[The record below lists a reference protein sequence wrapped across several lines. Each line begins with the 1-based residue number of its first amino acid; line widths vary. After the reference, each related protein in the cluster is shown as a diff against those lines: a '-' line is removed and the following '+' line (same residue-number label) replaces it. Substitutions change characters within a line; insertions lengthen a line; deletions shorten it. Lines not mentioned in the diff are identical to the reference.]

1 MRSREGARRSNAA
14 PRYQALKSEDA
25 ARLAAYDDRRA
36 EAARVEAA
44 QFFFDLRRGLRLAR
58 GAIANR
64 IGTTPDIIEALETGD
79 LGRLPAWPETM
90 RVVSTYT
97 QLVNMD
103 PRPVLHALHFSLAR
117 HQRQLASE
125 GWMRRAIR
133 AFSHAAGAS
142 DDVRGRRSQT
152 LKWAAGFSV
161 PAVLAGS
168 LMLTS
173 GLQASQLPRP
183 LASMFGF
190 EQSTRSDSIRRL
202 EGMVWID
209 AADPRQR
216 RGDKLPGIPR

>member
-1 MRSREGARRSNAA
+1 MAA
-14 PRYQALKSEDA
+14 H
-25 ARLAAYDDRRA
+25 DDRRA

-64 IGTTPDIIEALETGD
+64 IGTTPDVVEALETGN
-79 LGRLPAWPETM
+79 LGKLPAWPETM
-90 RVVSTYT
+90 RVVSAYT
-97 QLVNMD
+97 QLVHMD
-103 PRPVLHALHFSLAR
+103 PRPVLHALHFSLAH
-117 HQRQLASE
+117 HQHQLASE
-125 GWMRRAIR
+125 GWMRRAVR
-133 AFSHAAGAS
+133 AVTQAASAS
-142 DDVRGRRSQT
+142 DDFRGRRSQK
-152 LKWAAGFSV
+152 LKWAAGISV

-190 EQSTRSDSIRRL
+190 EQSARSDSIRRL

-209 AADPRQR
+209 SADPRQR